1 MMANAPHTSAY
12 DDTIVDMVKHAIS
25 SGRKA
30 TFYLTSAQSNA
41 VRAWF
46 LTPEPRCSCRQVA
59 AS

>member
-1 MMANAPHTSAY
+1 MMANTPHISAY

-30 TFYLTSAQSNA
+30 TFYLTPAQANA
-41 VRAWF
+41 VRSWF
-46 LTPEPRCSCRQVA
+46 LTPEPRCSCRVLA